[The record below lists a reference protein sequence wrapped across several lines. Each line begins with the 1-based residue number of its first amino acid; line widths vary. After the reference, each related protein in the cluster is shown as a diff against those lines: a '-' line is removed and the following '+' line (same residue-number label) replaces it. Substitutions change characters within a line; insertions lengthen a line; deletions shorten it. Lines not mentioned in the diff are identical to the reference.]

1 MWSLNAFSVTCGVLN
16 AFFAVFR
23 RAQASPVIE
32 QFLGWQVT
40 VLLLKHQELKARG
53 F

>member
-1 MWSLNAFSVTCGVLN
+1 MWSLNAFSVACGVLN

-32 QFLGWQVT
+32 QFLGRHVR
-40 VLLLKHQELKARG
+40 VLLLKYQELKVRG